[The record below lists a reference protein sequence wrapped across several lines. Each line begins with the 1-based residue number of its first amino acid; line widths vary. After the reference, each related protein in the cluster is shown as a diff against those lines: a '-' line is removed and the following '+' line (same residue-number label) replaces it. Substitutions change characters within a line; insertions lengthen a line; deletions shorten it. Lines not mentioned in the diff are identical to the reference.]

1 MIFQTV
7 GNIENPAVLFFHAMG
22 VTGKS
27 SSPVAE
33 HLKDRYYCIMPT
45 STVYCAG
52 QNYISKADELRQL
65 EAYLV
70 EQRIT
75 ELALVASSLGADL
88 ACAFLAETKLPV
100 HHVFFDGG
108 QFARIG
114 KVTRHIMAP
123 FLYLAIKSLYWS
135 KGGTLKKICGA
146 MTMTSSLFHR
156 RWKSPDVQS
165 SAPPDAVQS
174 GGQAVPRIP
183 GRTARAY
190 IFRVR
195 QHRGAFQIPGCCDES
210 LSPRSFPR
218 VSEFQPYAVSDQR
231 SQGLCGNAGC
241 LQKIPRYRDN
251 GSSTSNLYSMQ

>member
-108 QFARIG
+108 
-114 KVTRHIMAP
+114 
-123 FLYLAIKSLYWS
+123 
-135 KGGTLKKICGA
+135 
-146 MTMTSSLFHR
+146 
-156 RWKSPDVQS
+156 
-165 SAPPDAVQS
+165 
-174 GGQAVPRIP
+174 
-183 GRTARAY
+183 
-190 IFRVR
+190 
-195 QHRGAFQIPGCCDES
+195 
-210 LSPRSFPR
+210 
-218 VSEFQPYAVSDQR
+218 
-231 SQGLCGNAGC
+231 
-241 LQKIPRYRDN
+241 
-251 GSSTSNLYSMQ
+251 